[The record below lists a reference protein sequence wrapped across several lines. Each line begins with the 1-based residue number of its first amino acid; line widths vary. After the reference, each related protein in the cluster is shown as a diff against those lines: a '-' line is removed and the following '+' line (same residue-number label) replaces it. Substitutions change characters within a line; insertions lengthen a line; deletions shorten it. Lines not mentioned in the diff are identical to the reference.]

1 MPLGKS
7 IVKPKKSV
15 CNKLCQTDLD
25 IMAFDGPKNNFETF
39 GPGFAG
45 ADSGGAKKWTKFEE
59 FCGTAMERLE
69 NFLNQLLEVE
79 KRISGL
85 KNAFFRKIDGFVGSE
100 NYRSMETEMRG
111 HIDILSFNL
120 DRWLK
125 DSKKLI
131 GVMRKVDLEI
141 GGELRSLKS
150 LVGKSEGSPRERVK
164 AKVEGR
170 RVLGEVVER
179 DRGVWSA
186 GVRGRAGIP
195 EQIIKNIFE
204 KENFM

>member
-100 NYRSMETEMRG
+100 NYRSILLFEIQGNFSSFTFSFLEM
-111 HIDILSFNL
+111 LY
-120 DRWLK
+120 
-125 DSKKLI
+125 LI
-131 GVMRKVDLEI
+131 NE
-141 GGELRSLKS
+141 KS
-150 LVGKSEGSPRERVK
+150 YEDV
-164 AKVEGR
+164 
-170 RVLGEVVER
+170 
-179 DRGVWSA
+179 
-186 GVRGRAGIP
+186 
-195 EQIIKNIFE
+195 
-204 KENFM
+204 